1 MTEEVFVFGELFEV
15 LFFEFVLL
23 DDGLESFVLFF
34 DGWYFLV
41 QTLDFVVGGW
51 GEFVFIG
58 DLIVESVDFMVFG
71 DEDGFEAVVNVFFGL
86 EFVGESL
93 GDFDLLVFLLF
104 YTFEDFE
111 LFFVLFFLLVDFFKF
126 F

>member
-1 MTEEVFVFGELFEV
+1 MR
-15 LFFEFVLL
+15 
-23 DDGLESFVLFF
+23 
-34 DGWYFLV
+34 
-41 QTLDFVVGGW
+41 
-51 GEFVFIG
+51 
-58 DLIVESVDFMVFG
+58 VESADFMVFG
-71 DEDGFEAVVNVFFGL
+71 DKNCFETLVGVFFGL

-104 YTFEDFE
+104 CTFEDFE